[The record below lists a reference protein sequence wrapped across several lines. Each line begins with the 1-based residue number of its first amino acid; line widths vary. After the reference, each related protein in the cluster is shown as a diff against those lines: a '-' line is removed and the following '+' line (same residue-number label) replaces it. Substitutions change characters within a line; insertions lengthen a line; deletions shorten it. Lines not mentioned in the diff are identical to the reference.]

1 MPVRVVTTVALLAV
15 AVAVVLVSLVQVRRG
30 RMLFSTEPGLVRD
43 VRDVRRR
50 STAAL
55 VEASGIAVLAVGLLV
70 RERPLV
76 WLGALVTA
84 VGAVL
89 MSIARR
95 GLARRP
101 RR

>member
-84 VGAVL
+84 AGAVL

>member
-1 MPVRVVTTVALLAV
+1 VPVRLVTTFVLLGV
-15 AVAVVLVSLVQVRRG
+15 AVAVVLVSVVQVRRG

-55 VEASGIAVLAVGLLV
+55 VEASGVAVLALGLLL

-76 WLGALVTA
+76 WLGALVVT

>member
-15 AVAVVLVSLVQVRRG
+15 AVGIVLVSLVQVRRG

-55 VEASGIAVLAVGLLV
+55 VEASGVAVLALGLLV

-76 WLGALVTA
+76 WLGALVVTA
-84 VGAVL
+84 GAVL